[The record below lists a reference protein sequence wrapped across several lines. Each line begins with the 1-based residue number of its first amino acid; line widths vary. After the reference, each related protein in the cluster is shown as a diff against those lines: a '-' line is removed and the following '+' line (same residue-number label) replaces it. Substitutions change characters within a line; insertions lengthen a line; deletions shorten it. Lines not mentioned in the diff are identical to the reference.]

1 MTTTIDRA
9 KHRAPRR
16 TPISGLAMAASS
28 TTARRGALVAAS
40 SGIVLTMVA
49 TTASAAPESQDLA
62 TPDAGAT
69 TLSDTALASLSLSP
83 TVVVASDVD
92 FALDGD
98 VTASSKPAPAP
109 KPVVTTT
116 ARTTTSRTTT
126 SRTTTS
132 RTTTRTATTTA
143 ATSTASSSVPASA
156 FGSTIASIALRYIGV
171 PYVYGGTTPSGFDCS
186 GFTQYVYAQAG
197 ISIPRSSDAQ
207 RYAGTVV
214 SYADAQT
221 GDLIWSPGHVGIYLG
236 NGQHIAARNPDTPI
250 YVSSIFVPNPVFIR
264 VRG

>member
-1 MTTTIDRA
+1 
-9 KHRAPRR
+9 
-16 TPISGLAMAASS
+16 MAASS

-40 SGIVLTMVA
+40 SGLVLTMVA

-62 TPDAGAT
+62 KPEAGAT
-69 TLSDTALASLSLSP
+69 TLSDTALASLSLSSA
-83 TVVVASDVD
+83 VVVASDVD

-98 VTASSKPAPAP
+98 VTASSKPAP

-126 SRTTTS
+126 
-132 RTTTRTATTTA
+132 RTATTTA
-143 ATSTASSSVPASA
+143 SASTASSSVPSSA
-156 FGSTIASIALRYIGV
+156 YGSTIASIALQYIGV
-171 PYVYGGTTPSGFDCS
+171 PYVYGGTTPAGFDCS

-214 SYADAQT
+214 SYADARP

-236 NGQHIAARNPDTPI
+236 NGQHIAARNPGTPI
-250 YVSSIFVPNPVFIR
+250 YVSAIYVSNPVFIR
-264 VRG
+264 VG

>member
-126 SRTTTS
+126 
-132 RTTTRTATTTA
+132 RTATTTA

-214 SYADAQT
+214 SYADART

-250 YVSSIFVPNPVFIR
+250 YVSAIYVSNPVFIR
-264 VRG
+264 VHG

>member
-1 MTTTIDRA
+1 VTTTIDRA

-126 SRTTTS
+126 SRTTT
-132 RTTTRTATTTA
+132 RTATTTA

-171 PYVYGGTTPSGFDCS
+171 PYVYGGNTPSGFDCS

>member
-126 SRTTTS
+126 
-132 RTTTRTATTTA
+132 RTATTTA

-171 PYVYGGTTPSGFDCS
+171 PYVYGGNTPSGFDCS

-214 SYADAQT
+214 SYADART

>member
-1 MTTTIDRA
+1 VTTTIDRA

-92 FALDGD
+92 FALDGG

-126 SRTTTS
+126 SRTTT
-132 RTTTRTATTTA
+132 RTATTTA
-143 ATSTASSSVPASA
+143 SASTASSSVPSSA
-156 FGSTIASIALRYIGV
+156 YGSTIASIALQYIGV
-171 PYVYGGTTPSGFDCS
+171 PYVYGGTTLAGFDCS

-214 SYADAQT
+214 SYADART

-236 NGQHIAARNPDTPI
+236 NGQHIAARNPGTPI
-250 YVSSIFVPNPVFIR
+250 YVSSIFVSNPVFIR

>member
-126 SRTTTS
+126 
-132 RTTTRTATTTA
+132 RTATTTA

-171 PYVYGGTTPSGFDCS
+171 PYVYGGNTPSGFDCS

-214 SYADAQT
+214 SYADART

-236 NGQHIAARNPDTPI
+236 NGQHIAARNPGTPI
-250 YVSSIFVPNPVFIR
+250 YVSPIFVSNPVFIR